1 MRTGAEGTSPIQP
14 PELPWVGRL
23 HRAGAELFGLVLPVS
38 CAGCGWRDVGLC
50 PACLAAL
57 TRLPRPVTPS
67 AGPAVGRL
75 PVPVWAGPDYQGA
88 VARVLVSWKDRDRQ
102 DLTGPLAEVL
112 SRSVRAALHE
122 RVTLLDVN
130 AVALARPVLLVP
142 VPSAPAANRRRGRD
156 VLAVLALGAARSLRQ
171 QGLPVS
177 VGRALRVRRAV
188 RDQSGLAAAERA
200 ANVAAAFTVRT
211 QMTGTLLASSVVIV
225 DDVTTT
231 GASLAEASRAIAQV
245 GGRVVAA
252 ATVCTTPR
260 RPLGAELAEDHS
272 LVRCRTPRDWS
283 SVEKPLRLTAQ
294 RSRKEGAGL
303 PG

>member
-1 MRTGAEGTSPIQP
+1 
-14 PELPWVGRL
+14 
-23 HRAGAELFGLVLPVS
+23 
-38 CAGCGWRDVGLC
+38 
-50 PACLAAL
+50 
-57 TRLPRPVTPS
+57 
-67 AGPAVGRL
+67 
-75 PVPVWAGPDYQGA
+75 

-122 RVTLLDVN
+122 LSGVGPPVPGRLTLLDVN
-130 AVALARPVLLVP
+130 AVVRARGPVDARRTPTVRQAPARPVLLVP

-156 VLAVLALGAARSLRQ
+156 VLAVLAQEAARSLRQ

-231 GASLAEASRAIAQV
+231 GASLAEAARAIAQV

-303 PG
+303 HG